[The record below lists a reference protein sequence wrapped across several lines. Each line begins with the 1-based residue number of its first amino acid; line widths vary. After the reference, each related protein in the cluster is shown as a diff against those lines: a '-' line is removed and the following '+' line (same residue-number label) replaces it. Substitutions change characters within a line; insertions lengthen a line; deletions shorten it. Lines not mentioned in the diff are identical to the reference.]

1 MTAEASISAVRV
13 PGLSKTMTTSKWTAP
28 SGETKLTRFTF
39 STRPVKVFITA
50 GIDTSTLWPAQISP
64 S

>member
-1 MTAEASISAVRV
+1 MPAVRV
-13 PGLSKTMTTSKWTAP
+13 PGLSKTISASKWTAP
-28 SGETKLTRFTF
+28 SGEIKLTRLTF

-50 GIDTSTLWPAQISP
+50 GMDTSTLWPAQISP